1 VAHTPGEYLRAVA
14 QRGSQPLIVEAF
26 VPFERELSVIGV
38 RSSNG
43 ETRVYPLVQNHHHE
57 GILRL
62 SVAPAPNSD
71 TLLPTAYDY
80 IQRLT
85 QPLDYVGVIALEM
98 FQVGEQLLAN
108 EVAPR
113 VHNSGHWT
121 IEGAHTSQ
129 FENHL
134 RAILNLPLGSTA
146 ARGVSAMVNL
156 IGELPDIP
164 PILRIEGAHLHLYGK
179 SPRRGRKLGHITLC
193 ADDHPSLRKRLA
205 LLISRAPL
213 HVLEGLDEGG

>member
-1 VAHTPGEYLRAVA
+1 
-14 QRGSQPLIVEAF
+14 
-26 VPFERELSVIGV
+26 
-38 RSSNG
+38 
-43 ETRVYPLVQNHHHE
+43 VQNHHHE

-62 SVAPAPNSD
+62 SIAPAPNAD
-71 TLLPTAYDY
+71 ALLPTAYDY

-85 QPLDYVGVIALEM
+85 QTLDYVGVIALEM

-134 RAILNLPLGSTA
+134 RAILDLPLGSTA

-156 IGELPDIP
+156 IGDIP
-164 PILRIEGAHLHLYGK
+164 PIGPLLRLEGAHLHLYGK

-193 ADDHPSLRKRLA
+193 ADDYPSLRKRLA
-205 LLISRAPL
+205 LLISRASLP
-213 HVLEGLDEGG
+213 VLEGLSGL